1 MNVLDF
7 IDSPDIRNH
16 LSDIDY
22 KFSVPELAFLVYMS
36 RKATLQKK
44 FEAWQEIIDT
54 MSDCSMHERL
64 NLEKIPSIHK
74 FLKSYMKL
82 LHKILDWFYEPQNA
96 VYTYEILEEKL
107 RTIFTG
113 KCCTEYEWWE
123 SGIFFENFQLMLFHY
138 T

>member
-82 LHKILDWFYEPQNA
+82 LHQIKK
-96 VYTYEILEEKL
+96 EK
-107 RTIFTG
+107 
-113 KCCTEYEWWE
+113 K
-123 SGIFFENFQLMLFHY
+123 
-138 T
+138 